1 MSRWSRNLTYLRWK
15 SRWPLGFLT
24 FLSRISLPLTI
35 FPMLTAVLATT
46 NFFLHFFNKIF
57 GLGCSYRH
65 IERVYFTLTF
75 LALALHFLFLLVLA
89 WLERWRLLGFLLV
102 GNLHQARF
110 KIKFFRDL
118 SDVIYLFWLTL
129 VVRFQLY
136 CAMIYILMLFGISL
150 WRLFGF
156 IFTFLLTWATL
167 EYWTLNTVICFW
179 RIFLAFWDQLWCRI
193 RSKLCL
199 FLLAL

>member
-1 MSRWSRNLTYLRWK
+1 
-15 SRWPLGFLT
+15 
-24 FLSRISLPLTI
+24 
-35 FPMLTAVLATT
+35 MLTAVLATT

-89 WLERWRLLGFLLV
+89 WLDRWRLLGFLLV

-129 VVRFQLY
+129 VIRFQLY

-179 RIFLAFWDQLWCRI
+179 RIFLAFWDHLWCRI